1 MSEDITYASM
11 KDVKSGRFIL
21 IDGVPCRVVDVETS
35 APGKHGAAKMRI
47 TGIGIFDGSKKTLLK
62 PSSGDIEIPLIS
74 KKKAQ
79 VVSISGNNAQLMDL
93 ESYETFEIPIPEDMI
108 NTVKPG
114 AEVEVMSY
122 GEKRSIARVTGS
134 V

>member
-1 MSEDITYASM
+1 MSEEITYASM
-11 KDVKSGRFIL
+11 KDIKPGKFML

-35 APGKHGAAKMRI
+35 APGKHGAAKMRV

-62 PSSGDIEIPLIS
+62 PSSGDAEIPIIS

-79 VVSISGNNAQLMDL
+79 VVSISGNTAQLMNL
-93 ESYETFEIPIPEDMI
+93 ETYETYEIQIPEDMANGI
-108 NTVKPG
+108 KPG
-114 AEVEVMSY
+114 SEVEVMEY
-122 GEKRSIARVTGS
+122 GEKRAISRITGS

>member
-1 MSEDITYASM
+1 MSEEITYSSM
-11 KDVKSGRFIL
+11 KEVKTGRFIL
-21 IDGVPCRVVDVETS
+21 IDGIPCRVVDVETS

-47 TGIGIFDGSKKTLLK
+47 TGIGVFDGNKRTLLK
-62 PSSGDIEIPLIS
+62 PSSGDIEVPLIN

-79 VVSISGNNAQLMDL
+79 VVSISGNTAQIMDL
-93 ESYETFEIPIPEDMI
+93 ESYETFEIPIPEDLQNSI
-108 NTVKPG
+108 KPG

-122 GEKRSIARVTGS
+122 GEKRSISRVTGS

>member
-1 MSEDITYASM
+1 MSEEISYASM
-11 KDVKSGRFIL
+11 KEVKTGRFIL
-21 IDGVPCRVVDVETS
+21 IDGIPCRVVDVETS

-47 TGIGIFDGSKKTLLK
+47 TGIGVFDGNKRTLLK

-79 VVSISGNNAQLMDL
+79 VVSISGNSAQIMDL
-93 ESYETFEIPIPEDMI
+93 ESYETFEIPIPEDLQ

-114 AEVEVMSY
+114 AEIEIMIY
-122 GEKRSIARVTGS
+122 GEKRAISRVTGS